1 MKNKNDLLKSI
12 KEALGYKNLNLENF
26 DEFVKYEGDHTYL
39 IYGDEYIISTDEEAD
54 SLTDDY
60 LNDYIEEHI
69 IKVAETVNLSKCHLR
84 IDLIKDELLL
94 DGRGTWLAGYDGD
107 ELCGG
112 DFYLYK
118 QNVNNKVEK
127 NVTNSKDLFGY
138 TTNLQKTI

>member
-1 MKNKNDLLKSI
+1 MKNKNDMLKLI
-12 KEALGYKNLNLENF
+12 KEAIGYKNLNLENF

-39 IYGDEYIISTDEEAD
+39 I
-54 SLTDDY
+54 
-60 LNDYIEEHI
+60 N
-69 IKVAETVNLSKCHLR
+69 
-84 IDLIKDELLL
+84 
-94 DGRGTWLAGYDGD
+94 GD